1 MKYEQK
7 WQVSLPERSFKD
19 LWVIHHISLSSLCY
33 EMVRVPDQ
41 KVPTSVHQPRSE
53 KHWADLQ
60 KHTTDTWYKW
70 KITFVIASHQDFVV
84 ITTAWPPQILTSF
97 LHTRCVPVKL
107 TACFSSGSPLTLI
120 GEMIIWFQW
129 MTLNDDITFSRLQ
142 SPPHKT
148 FHFAWLLHEQHPM
161 LLFVTSGGQCLVD
174 LGCTVTIFLVGGAI

>member
-1 MKYEQK
+1 MKCEQK

-70 KITFVIASHQDFVV
+70 KTTFVITSHQDFVV

-107 TACFSSGSPLTLI
+107 TACFSLVLHWLSLGKWSSDSSGWHW
-120 GEMIIWFQW
+120 M
-129 MTLNDDITFSRLQ
+129 MTLHSLDCRALPIR
-142 SPPHKT
+142 
-148 FHFAWLLHEQHPM
+148 
-161 LLFVTSGGQCLVD
+161 LFVLLDCYTNNIQC
-174 LGCTVTIFLVGGAI
+174 CFLWLREDNVLWIWVVPWQFF